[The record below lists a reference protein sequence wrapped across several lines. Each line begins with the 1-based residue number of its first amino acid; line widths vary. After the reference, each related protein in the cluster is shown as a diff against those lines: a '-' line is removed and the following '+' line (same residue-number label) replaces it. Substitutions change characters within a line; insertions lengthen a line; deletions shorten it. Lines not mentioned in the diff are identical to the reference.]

1 MAMIPVRY
9 VGPKAFEVEHNYG
22 SWVEFCQGEVTQ
34 VPDYAAKILL
44 EKHPSEYKD
53 ARTSKQQHQEIQP
66 VEAPPVKKDDEVEL
80 PPLVSLENLT
90 REQLSAFAHK
100 HWGVDLPPNGKKP
113 EMIAK
118 ARALMGGAPRNN
130 Y

>member
-9 VGPKAFEVEHNYG
+9 VGPKATEVEHNYG
-22 SWVEFCQGEVTQ
+22 SWVEFRQGEITQ

-53 ARTSKQQHQEIQP
+53 ARTNKQQHSVIKP
-66 VEAPPVKKDDEVEL
+66 AEAPPAKEVEAVEL
-80 PPLVSLENLT
+80 PPLVNLDGMT
-90 REQLSAFAHK
+90 REQIAVFAHK
-100 HWGVDLPPNGKKP
+100 HWGVELPATGKKP
-113 EMIAK
+113 DMIAK
-118 ARALMGGAPRNN
+118 ARSLMGGAPRNN